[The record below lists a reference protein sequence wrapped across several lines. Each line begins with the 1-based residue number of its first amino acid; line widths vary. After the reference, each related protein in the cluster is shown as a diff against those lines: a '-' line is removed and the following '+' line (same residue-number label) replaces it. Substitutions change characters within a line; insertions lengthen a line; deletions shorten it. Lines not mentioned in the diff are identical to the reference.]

1 MSTEPLTPALL
12 PGVADR
18 QGTHS
23 GHSCWEVINDQP
35 PLRCGLQLL
44 GRQWL
49 PDPDHH
55 FKPPPS
61 GPATI
66 QNLGRN
72 KKGCCG

>member
-66 QNLGRN
+66 QNLDRN